1 MTDVITEGA
10 VDRQPLR
17 GGDLWASRPVL
28 QHIQT
33 LARARMVGP
42 YAVLAYAVAE
52 AVATIPPYITLEPV
66 IGGRGSLNMC
76 IAITGRSG
84 AGKGTA
90 AAAARDGVICSYPVG
105 PVARVPIGSGEGIAR
120 TYRPQG
126 TPAEGPNQVTAAIF
140 SAEEID
146 TWAAIASR
154 SGSTLSAEVRKMFSG
169 EQLGFG
175 NAGKDTRNV
184 VEAHTYRALV
194 VVGVQPEQSGPILD
208 AADGGLPQR
217 FWWVPASDP
226 DAPDDPPPA
235 PQPYLVPSA
244 EWHLE
249 VSSGNLPNG
258 HLEIPDEARTVIVR
272 ARQAVLREEPD
283 ADPLAAH
290 ALLTR
295 LKIAAG
301 LMALDGRAWITV
313 EDWHLAGELME
324 VSDSTRDRC
333 RRALTDRS
341 RRANTAR
348 ALATVERDEII
359 SERKAQRARDTILR
373 KIDARGQQS
382 KNQLRMAMKAD
393 LRDYLETALSDLT
406 EQGQIDVSPVD
417 CNGRTVHM
425 YHRYIHQKPTSNSD
439 DDPCTE
445 STYVPLPSAMPSR
458 RTGRQKSDRR
468 RTRGK
473 FRANQQTGAA
483 TA

>member
-10 VDRQPLR
+10 VDRRPLR
-17 GGDLWASRPVL
+17 GGDLWTSRPVL

-42 YAVLAYAVAE
+42 HAVLAYAVAE

-66 IGGRGSLNMC
+66 IGGPGSLNMC

-146 TWAAIASR
+146 TWSAIASR
-154 SGSTLSAEVRKMFSG
+154 TGSTLSAEVRKMFSG

-184 VEAHTYRALV
+184 VEAHSYRALV
-194 VVGVQPEQSGPILD
+194 VVGVQPEQSGPILE

-226 DAPDDPPPA
+226 DAPDDPPEA
-235 PQPYLVPSA
+235 PEPYLVPSA

-249 VSSGNLPNG
+249 VSSGNIPGG
-258 HLEIPDEARTVIVR
+258 HLVIPEEARTVIVR

-295 LKIAAG
+295 LKLAAG
-301 LMALDGRAWITV
+301 LMALDGRGWITA
-313 EDWHLAGELME
+313 EDWHLAGDLME

-348 ALATVERDEII
+348 ALATVEREEIAA
-359 SERKAQRARDTILR
+359 ERRLARARATILR
-373 KIDARGQQS
+373 KIDARGQLT
-382 KNQLRMAMKAD
+382 KNQLRQAMKAD
-393 LRDYLETALSDLT
+393 IRDYLEPALSDLLDAQ
-406 EQGQIDVSPVD
+406 EIDVSP
-417 CNGRTVHM
+417 GTSGTHKVHV
-425 YHRYIHQKPTSNSD
+425 YHRYTDEKQRTTSGDGACTKSTRVPQRRDLARNRSQHQ
-439 DDPCTE
+439 
-445 STYVPLPSAMPSR
+445 
-458 RTGRQKSDRR
+458 RQ

-473 FRANQQTGAA
+473 FRTGQQTGEA